1 MTARKIDDNEY
12 EFLTLRASGPGGQHI
27 NKVETAVQLRFDVRA
42 SSLSVEEKQ
51 KLLVHG
57 DQRISKDGII
67 LIKAKNF
74 RSQEKNKLDAVKR
87 LHNLIS
93 KAIKKKKK
101 RIATKP
107 GKAAKEKRLKD
118 KKKSGDKKNLRTK
131 PSFNE

>member
-1 MTARKIDDNEY
+1 MTPR
-12 EFLTLRASGPGGQHI
+12 FRASGPGGQHI
-27 NKVETAVQLRFDVRA
+27 NKVETAVQLRFDVGA

-51 KLLVHG
+51 KLLAHG

>member
-1 MTARKIDDNEY
+1 MTARKIDEIEY

-118 KKKSGDKKNLRTK
+118 KKKSGDKKNLRSK